1 MSNLI
6 DPKTG
11 SNGTPSKGLEQNRS
25 TGEELRMDANVA
37 SDGSEEGEIQDDH
50 ATNAVGTKR
59 KRSPSTEETGP
70 SKKIKG
76 PEPTFL
82 SFKTMRHPT
91 ETIPCVISINEREP
105 FGSLYPTNHTLTTR
119 LFLDPGRFGP
129 PSVALTFTKTGSE
142 TGRGIAKNVW
152 DMLSNSR
159 GEWAMNDVQHGYATP
174 DGPDLRMSNRTVL
187 ADCSRRDIQNLMYLR
202 FKSWSQVS
210 GFHKKEEFSQ
220 ESAEI
225 KNSIKT
231 MFRRQKAY
239 QLELWF
245 IAPFDA
251 PDFRRHCLRY
261 VFHRELGKQ
270 TTPFRPLARFPRG
283 SFQPKVGATAATDLG
298 CSLEPIALASCP
310 KTRIIADA
318 HKTKQLAEYNTSRR
332 PCRAVCSRAT
342 ANPHISAA
350 SGKFDLHGSAGWQD
364 IRSFDI
370 SAARDPPDSRNV
382 GNADISSRTSSPI
395 RLRPTNQYV
404 WLLLRSRG
412 THIHTITHQQS
423 EAGVCA

>member
-70 SKKIKG
+70 SKKTKG
-76 PEPTFL
+76 PDPTFL

-105 FGSLYPTNHTLTTR
+105 FGSLYLTNHKLTTR

-152 DMLSNSR
+152 DMSSNSR
-159 GEWAMNDVQHGYATP
+159 VEWAMNDVQHGYATS

-225 KNSIKT
+225 QKSIKT

-251 PDFRRHCLRY
+251 PDFRRHCLSTSGFSFGLEAPTSIPSLISSPRPGF
-261 VFHRELGKQ
+261 VPDFTLG
-270 TTPFRPLARFPRG
+270 PLDIEDEESDSDSEYDSESGSHSDWERKHEGQRG
-283 SFQPKVGATAATDLG
+283 GDG
-298 CSLEPIALASCP
+298 
-310 KTRIIADA
+310 
-318 HKTKQLAEYNTSRR
+318 
-332 PCRAVCSRAT
+332 
-342 ANPHISAA
+342 SAA
-350 SGKFDLHGSAGWQD
+350 
-364 IRSFDI
+364 
-370 SAARDPPDSRNV
+370 
-382 GNADISSRTSSPI
+382 
-395 RLRPTNQYV
+395 
-404 WLLLRSRG
+404 
-412 THIHTITHQQS
+412 
-423 EAGVCA
+423 

>member
-1 MSNLI
+1 MSTLI

-76 PEPTFL
+76 PDPTFL

-159 GEWAMNDVQHGYATP
+159 VEWAMNDVQHGYATP

-225 KNSIKT
+225 QKSIKT

-261 VFHRELGKQ
+261 FTASLESRQH
-270 TTPFRPLARFPRG
+270 PFDHWQDSHGDHFNQRSVLPLPSILAAPWNQLRLPLAPRPG
-283 SFQPKVGATAATDLG
+283 
-298 CSLEPIALASCP
+298 
-310 KTRIIADA
+310 
-318 HKTKQLAEYNTSRR
+318 
-332 PCRAVCSRAT
+332 
-342 ANPHISAA
+342 
-350 SGKFDLHGSAGWQD
+350 
-364 IRSFDI
+364 
-370 SAARDPPDSRNV
+370 
-382 GNADISSRTSSPI
+382 
-395 RLRPTNQYV
+395 
-404 WLLLRSRG
+404 
-412 THIHTITHQQS
+412 
-423 EAGVCA
+423 